1 MKMYQT
7 IRGGYSYMRFF
18 YIYYRSKDRKYRKY
32 EDFIFNFIYRDIFDI
47 IREVEKED
55 VIRELRKK
63 KPFQKKKEYFF
74 EKENEKETGRRT
86 VL

>member
-1 MKMYQT
+1 
-7 IRGGYSYMRFF
+7 MR
-18 YIYYRSKDRKYRKY
+18 
-32 EDFIFNFIYRDIFDI
+32 IFDI
-47 IREVEKED
+47 IMGVEKED